1 MLYPILLLSFCLH
14 LPVFKAHAGTPLLTP
29 SQAERVLARK
39 TLALAYFQA
48 QLLPYAQAEVTVA
61 LSISPLDPE
70 LLSLKAL
77 ILQYQNQV
85 LLAEQFFLHA
95 QALAPLN
102 PQIAHHFGVFY
113 CQLSRFQDAEIQF
126 KRALS
131 HSEGYEKDKTAWIW
145 GHCLLLNEQWVQAH
159 EVLSETLIRQ
169 PLFISDSLR
178 LVELKMRLG
187 RLQEAE
193 KILMSINDSPSV
205 SAQSLGLSVVLAHR
219 QNQTGQKIHWGKLLG
234 LHFSNSA
241 QWRAYQE
248 GTLHD

>member
-1 MLYPILLLSFCLH
+1 MLRLILLLSICLH

-29 SQAERVLARK
+29 SQAERLLARR

-48 QLLPYAQAEVTVA
+48 KLLTYAQAEVTVA
-61 LSISPLDPE
+61 LSIAPLDPE

-77 ILQYQNQV
+77 ILHHQNQV
-85 LLAEQFFLHA
+85 VLAEPYFLQA

-102 PQIAHHFGVFY
+102 PQIAHNLGVFY
-113 CQLSRFQDAEIQF
+113 CQLSRFHDADIQF

-145 GHCLLLNEQWVQAH
+145 GHCLLLNEQWLQAH
-159 EVLSETLIRQ
+159 EVLSDALMRQ
-169 PLFISDSLR
+169 ALFISDSVK

-187 RLQEAE
+187 RLEEAE
-193 KILMSINDSPSV
+193 KILIKINDSPSV

-219 QNQTGQKIHWGKLLG
+219 QNQTGQMIHWGKLLG
-234 LHFSNSA
+234 RHFSNSA